1 MSSDVIVTK
10 RLGMRFGK
18 HVVLDGL
25 DLRVPRGSVYALI
38 GSNGAGKTT
47 PLQIL
52 MNLQRRYSGGV
63 SVLGVDSRRLGVKE
77 YGRIGYVAEGQE
89 MPDGMTVGEFLAFWR
104 PFYPQ
109 WDAGRERELLELFR
123 LPMERKLKHLSRGMR
138 MKAALA
144 SSLAYRPE
152 LIVLD
157 EPFSGLD
164 PLVRDEFMEGL
175 LAHAEE
181 STILISS
188 HDLTEIESF
197 ASHVGFLEE
206 GRIQFSE
213 EMAVLAERFREVEV
227 TVDAASLPSRMP
239 ESWVRVEG
247 ASAVVRFVE
256 TRWDAERTQRDVA
269 SVFPGARG
277 VEARAMGLR
286 AIFVA
291 MAKVSRKA
299 A

>member
-1 MSSDVIVTK
+1 MSSDVIITE

-47 PLQIL
+47 TLQIL
-52 MNLQRRYSGGV
+52 MHLLRGYSGEV
-63 SVLGVDSRRLGVKE
+63 SVLGVDARRLHAGE
-77 YGRIGYVAEGQE
+77 YARIGYVAEGQE

-104 PFYPQ
+104 PFYPN
-109 WDAGRERELLELFR
+109 WDAARERELLELFR
-123 LPMERKLKHLSRGMR
+123 LPLDRKLKHLSRGMR

-164 PLVRDEFMEGL
+164 PLVRDEFIEGL

-206 GRIQFSE
+206 GRMQFSE

-227 TVDAASLPSRMP
+227 VVESPSLPSQMP

-247 ASAVVRFVE
+247 ASSMVRFVE
-256 TRWDAERTQRDVA
+256 TRWDAERTQREVA

-277 VEARAMGLR
+277 VATRAMGLR